1 LSAKYGPPEPD
12 ALSGGLLLTLFLPFP
27 YMIHFEEF
35 TLANG
40 LRCIVHEDHTT
51 PMAVLN
57 VLYDVGSRDE
67 DASHTGFAHL
77 FEHLMFSGSVNIPS
91 YDEPLQRVGGENNAF
106 TSPDVTNYYLTVS
119 AANLETG
126 FWLESDRMLNLAFSE
141 NGLEV
146 QRKVVV
152 EEFKQNYLNQ
162 PYGDVWLKL
171 RPVAYQHHPY
181 QWATIGKEISH
192 IENAVMDD
200 VRAFFKKHYAPQ
212 NAILVVAG
220 AVTTAEARRLAEKWF
235 GPIPG
240 GPRYERQLPVEPRQT
255 EPRFLEITADVP
267 LNALYKVYHMPGRT
281 ADAYYSADLLGDL
294 LGRGK
299 SSRLYQ
305 QLVKEQQLFNSI
317 SATATGSLEPGL
329 LVISGKL
336 NTGVTLEA
344 ADAAVE
350 KLVATLHNELV
361 PVAEL
366 EKVKN
371 QAEAGIV
378 FGEIELLN
386 RAMNLAYSKL
396 MGNAN
401 LVNEEGAKLQA
412 VTPTDVQ
419 SAAREILRPDNCTT
433 LYYRAQPRLA
443 VPVSADAASVAA
455 AG

>member
-1 LSAKYGPPEPD
+1 
-12 ALSGGLLLTLFLPFP
+12 
-27 YMIHFEEF
+27 MIHFQEF

-40 LRCIVHEDHTT
+40 LRCIVHEDHST

-57 VLYDVGSRDE
+57 VLYNVGSRDE
-67 DASHTGFAHL
+67 DPSHTGFAHL

-106 TSPDVTNYYLTVS
+106 TSPDITNYYLTLP
-119 AANLETG
+119 AANIETG
-126 FWLESDRMLNLAFSE
+126 FWLESDRMLGLAFSD

-162 PYGDVWLKL
+162 PYGDVWLRL
-171 RPVAYQHHPY
+171 RPLAYQHHPY
-181 QWATIGKEISH
+181 NWSTIGKEISH

-200 VRAFFKKHYAPQ
+200 VRHFFAKHYAPQ

-220 AVTTAEARRLAEKWF
+220 AVSLAEAQRLAEKWF

-240 GPRYERQLPVEPRQT
+240 GPRYERQLPAEPRQT
-255 EPRFLEITADVP
+255 EARFLEIVADVP
-267 LNALYKVYHMPGRT
+267 LSAFYKVYHMPGR
-281 ADAYYSADLLGDL
+281 ADDAYTAADLLSDV

-305 QLVKEQQLFNSI
+305 RLVKDRQLFNGI
-317 SATATGSLEPGL
+317 SASCTGSLEPGL

-336 NTGVTLEA
+336 NTGVSLEE
-344 ADAAVE
+344 ADAAVQAV
-350 KLVATLHNELV
+350 VAELRET
-361 PVAEL
+361 PVTAEEL

-371 QAEAGIV
+371 QAEASIV
-378 FGEIELLN
+378 FSEIELLN

-396 MGNAN
+396 MGDAN
-401 LVNEEGAKLQA
+401 LVNEESARIQA
-412 VTPTDVQ
+412 VTPEHVLE
-419 SAAREILRPDNCTT
+419 AAREILRSENSST
-433 LYYRAQPRLA
+433 LYYRAQPKAVEELA
-443 VPVSADAASVAA
+443 VAE
-455 AG
+455 